1 MSEDK
6 TIKEKLHEELLLLK
20 DKYGFELGVLLT
32 KQDIIKC
39 GNKDKIAMLANSINA
54 TIYLFSEVILETEI
68 FSFDDLPGLM
78 KAISQDIKERVKY
91 LKKQEEK

>member
-20 DKYGFELGVLLT
+20 DKYGFEFAMLWT
-32 KQDIIKC
+32 RQDIVKC
-39 GNKDKIAMLANSINA
+39 GDKVAMLANSINA

-68 FSFDDLPGLM
+68 FSIDDLPGLM
-78 KAISQDIKERVKY
+78 KAMSQDIKERVQY